1 MPQPKLFKHSVK
13 TNKVVGFLP
22 QPSPPLPA
30 QMNPLVKQQQ
40 ASAIGTQTPLQN
52 IPGHF
57 LQVTKATPT
66 LEQEDGITHSHIRS
80 HSATKRKQIP
90 QASQTQNTSHHL
102 QDPQHYESHSIVCEV
117 NEINT
122 EQVNCQQ
129 QTPKYGFRPYKK
141 RRRHQYRLY
150 NKCSQTGHFIKNCT
164 QFTETEINHEFMIYP
179 SNAFGETL

>member
-90 QASQTQNTSHHL
+90 KAPQTHNTSHQL
-102 QDPQHYESHSIVCEV
+102 QDPQYASSHSIVGEV
-117 NEINT
+117 NEITT
-122 EQVNCQQ
+122 EQVNCRQ
-129 QTPKYGFRPYKK
+129 QTPKHGFQPNKK
-141 RRRHQYRLY
+141 RRRHQYRLCY
-150 NKCSQTGHFIKNCT
+150 ECRQTGHFIKNCSL
-164 QFTETEINHEFMIYP
+164 FTEKGTNKR
-179 SNAFGETL
+179 TLSTSS